1 MSNLTNVFWF
11 GKNGTIVQLDEM
23 LATEQDA
30 PVVPPV
36 DPDVIGG
43 RKYKTAKVGDQ
54 VWLAENLDL
63 RWDGL
68 IIGETPYSKKL
79 DGLQQAA
86 VYYDNDETTYGING
100 NRYGLLYNFAA
111 VKYLNDHKDILIP
124 GWHVPTAEEMQQMYD
139 FVVEEAKA
147 EDSSGFSTYY
157 AGSRLYAL
165 EGWTYSAVSGPPP
178 FTSAPKDSYGFA
190 AVPSGMNTGG
200 GVFDVGGKQCWLWSS
215 SQTDDECGACAYGQA
230 GFFVPHIFHSPN
242 AAVSRQYA
250 VRLVKD

>member
-1 MSNLTNVFWF
+1 MNNLTNVFWF
-11 GKNGTIVQLDEM
+11 GKNGTIVQLDEI
-23 LATEQDA
+23 LATKQDA

-43 RKYKTAKVGDQ
+43 RKYKTARVGDQ

-68 IIGETPYSKKL
+68 IVGETPYSKKL

-86 VYYDNDETTYGING
+86 VYYNNDETTYGING

-124 GWHVPTAEEMQQMYD
+124 GWHVPTTDELKQLSD
-139 FVVEEAKA
+139 FVTEDAKS
-147 EDSSGFSTYY
+147 ENPSGFNTYY
-157 AGSRLYAL
+157 AGRRLYAL
-165 EGWTYSAVSGPPP
+165 EGWTYSATIGPPP
-178 FTSAPKDSYGFA
+178 LTSAPMDSYGFA
-190 AVPSGMNTGG
+190 AVPSGMNIGG
-200 GVFDVGGKQCWLWSS
+200 AFRYDGTHCWLWSS
-215 SQTDDECGACAYGQA
+215 SQTDDECGASAYMQS
-230 GFFVPHIFHSPN
+230 GFFVPYVFDSD
-242 AAVSRQYA
+242 AAVYRQYA